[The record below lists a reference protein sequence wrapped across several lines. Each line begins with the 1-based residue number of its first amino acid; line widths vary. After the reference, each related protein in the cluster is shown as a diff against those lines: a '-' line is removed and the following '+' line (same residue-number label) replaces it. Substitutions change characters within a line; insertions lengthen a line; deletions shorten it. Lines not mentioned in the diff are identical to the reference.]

1 MSVRA
6 GDDAPDIVY
15 TELLGGRGPWTSAK
29 LRGQVTALICFP
41 YVSGNPRLVREWNE
55 RVERFEGKPVQFL
68 WVASEAQDTL
78 LPFLKAN
85 PVKGWLFNDLEGRTT
100 RAYGIEMPQPVII
113 GADGRIAGFDKGM
126 VPCEEALNAALEG
139 RVTHSPPE
147 PTPTAFRQF
156 AASGKV
162 LLAPEPRRL
171 ERAQDHRPEH
181 SPSETVHI
189 TAANTPNAGGNFA
202 ADDYLSLHSYTLRQ
216 FLAEVTDVEEVRID
230 LAAELDDRRK
240 YDFELVLPRDADRA
254 AMREIMLRGAEEYFM
269 ITVMHEN
276 RACEVYVVTA
286 TDQTPPEYA
295 DTGNLGFAWSMS
307 GGAYSVCVADDAEEF
322 PESPPQGIDSLASI
336 SAAGA
341 TLDDFCRMLES
352 GADLP
357 VINQTGL
364 PGQFDL
370 EVTGGVDF
378 VHDFTARM
386 HAQLGLKVTRAQ
398 REVEMIVVRPR

>member
-1 MSVRA
+1 LRA
-6 GDDAPDIVY
+6 GQP
-15 TELLGGRGPWTSAK
+15 
-29 LRGQVTALICFP
+29 
-41 YVSGNPRLVREWNE
+41 
-55 RVERFEGKPVQFL
+55 
-68 WVASEAQDTL
+68 
-78 LPFLKAN
+78 
-85 PVKGWLFNDLEGRTT
+85 
-100 RAYGIEMPQPVII
+100 AYGIEMLQPVII

-126 VPCEEALNAALEG
+126 VPCEDAALEG

-147 PTPTAFRQF
+147 PTPKAFRQF

-189 TAANTPNAGGNFA
+189 SPANTPDAGGNFA
-202 ADDYLSLHSYTLRQ
+202 ADDYLSLHCYTLRQ

-307 GGAYSVCVADDAEEF
+307 GGAYSVCVADDAEQF

-336 SAAGA
+336 SAAGRNPRRFLPDVGERGRSPGDQPNGPA
-341 TLDDFCRMLES
+341 RPVRSRGHRRRRFC
-352 GADLP
+352 P
-357 VINQTGL
+357 
-364 PGQFDL
+364 
-370 EVTGGVDF
+370 
-378 VHDFTARM
+378 
-386 HAQLGLKVTRAQ
+386 
-398 REVEMIVVRPR
+398 

>member
-1 MSVRA
+1 M
-6 GDDAPDIVY
+6 
-15 TELLGGRGPWTSAK
+15 
-29 LRGQVTALICFP
+29 
-41 YVSGNPRLVREWNE
+41 
-55 RVERFEGKPVQFL
+55 
-68 WVASEAQDTL
+68 
-78 LPFLKAN
+78 
-85 PVKGWLFNDLEGRTT
+85 
-100 RAYGIEMPQPVII
+100 
-113 GADGRIAGFDKGM
+113 
-126 VPCEEALNAALEG
+126 
-139 RVTHSPPE
+139 THSPPE

-189 TAANTPNAGGNFA
+189 SPANTPNAGGNFA

-336 SAAGA
+336 SAVGA

-378 VHDFTARM
+378 VHDFTARV